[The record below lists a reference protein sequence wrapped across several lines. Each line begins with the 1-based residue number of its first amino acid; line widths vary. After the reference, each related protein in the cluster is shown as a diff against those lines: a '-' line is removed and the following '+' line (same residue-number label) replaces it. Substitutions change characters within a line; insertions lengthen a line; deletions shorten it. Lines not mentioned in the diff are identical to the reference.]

1 MYLFCY
7 YICLLVRLSR
17 WFVFGHCYV
26 CVGVQ
31 VIVLFLFV
39 YGLQCCL
46 CCLLYALASL
56 LALGV
61 IFENSFLAQF
71 ELCSCMC
78 VVFPVRCYVM
88 MCVCL
93 CVSVRLCLSAL
104 CACVLG
110 RVTLLCVIQ
119 ICVRSSPCVR
129 LLCAFTCVRYLGCC
143 V

>member
-31 VIVLFLFV
+31 VIVLFLLV

-61 IFENSFLAQF
+61 ILKIHFSLSLSCVRVCA
-71 ELCSCMC
+71 LCSRC
-78 VVFPVRCYVM
+78 VAM
-88 MCVCL
+88 L
-93 CVSVRLCLSAL
+93 
-104 CACVLG
+104 
-110 RVTLLCVIQ
+110 
-119 ICVRSSPCVR
+119 
-129 LLCAFTCVRYLGCC
+129 
-143 V
+143 